1 MKFSEKQKYLFC
13 FLLTLAIIVVL
24 FFFPPIAQDSAYH
37 SFADQRNL
45 LGIPNFWN
53 VISNLPFL
61 IVTLLG
67 VRKLNS
73 VNGFDLA
80 LGYILLAGIFL
91 TGIGSGWY
99 HLSPSNNSL
108 VWDRLPMT
116 IVFMPFFC
124 LLISDRIGE
133 KIAKALLIPLLALGI
148 GSVFYWAHTESLGRG
163 DLRMYG
169 FVQFYPMVMIPLML
183 ILFKGKRSIN
193 RELWLIILFYGASKL
208 TEHFDQQIFDA
219 LKFMS
224 GHAIKHMLAAVATWY
239 IVKSFQ
245 KPYTSKS
252 S

>member
-1 MKFSEKQKYLFC
+1 MSEKQKYLFC
-13 FLLTLAIIVVL
+13 VVLTVAIIGIL
-24 FFFPPIAQDSAYH
+24 FFIQPIAQDSEYH
-37 SFADQRNL
+37 NFSDQNSI

-53 VISNLPFL
+53 VMSNFTFL

-67 VRKLNS
+67 IRKLNS
-73 VNGFDLA
+73 VNGFDLV

-91 TGIGSGWY
+91 TGVGSGWY

-124 LLISDRIGE
+124 LLISDRINE
-133 KIAKALLIPLLALGI
+133 NLAKVMLLPLLTLGVF
-148 GSVFYWAHTESLGRG
+148 SVLYWANTESLGRG
-163 DLRMYG
+163 DLRIYG
-169 FVQFYPMVMIPLML
+169 FVQFYPMLMIPLML

-208 TEHFDQQIFDA
+208 FEHFDRQIFN
-219 LKFMS
+219 LLGFMS
-224 GHAIKHMLAAVATWY
+224 GHAIKHMLAAVATWF
-239 IVKSFQ
+239 IVKLFQ
-245 KPYTSKS
+245 KPYASKS